1 MRTVRSRGWS
11 GLVVAAIIGSMK
23 PSEALNEAKGIL
35 DETIQLRRRIH
46 RQPELGLTLP
56 RTQAAVLEALDGLDL
71 DVRTGQR
78 TTSVVARL
86 TGARPGPTI
95 LLRADMDALPM
106 PEETKL
112 SFASE
117 VEGAMHACG
126 HDAHTAMLVGAAR
139 LLTRRRESLAGSVV
153 FMFQPGEEGYHGA
166 RVMIEEGLLDG
177 AEPPTAAFAL
187 HVTHRLTAGA
197 ITARPG
203 PAMASG
209 DTLQIV
215 VRGKGGHAS
224 APHDCLDPIPIA
236 CEIVQALQTLVTRRV
251 HVFDPAVVT
260 VAKIEAGTTRN
271 VIPDTASLLGT
282 IRTVSEATRERVL
295 DGVRRVAEGI
305 AAAHGAEVDVEL
317 TRGYPVTV
325 NDADFAAF
333 VLDTARELLG
343 PEAVHAM
350 SHPIMASEDF
360 SYVLQRVPGVI
371 ANLSTRPDDGPA
383 FPNHSPRMLVNEP
396 VLATGIAMHV
406 AVALRFLEK
415 GVARATAGSER
426 GGGTGTGARPPQA
439 NG

>member
-1 MRTVRSRGWS
+1 MNT
-11 GLVVAAIIGSMK
+11 
-23 PSEALNEAKGIL
+23 SEIL
-35 DETIQLRRRIH
+35 RDARAVLDDTIQLRRRIH
-46 RQPELGLTLP
+46 RQPEVGLSVP
-56 RTQAAVLEALDGLDL
+56 RTQTAVLEALAGLGLD
-71 DVRTGQR
+71 VGTGQR
-78 TTSVVARL
+78 TTSVIARL

-106 PEETKL
+106 QEETGL
-112 SFASE
+112 PFASE
-117 VEGAMHACG
+117 VKGAMHACG
-126 HDAHTAMLVGAAR
+126 HDGHTAMLVGAAR
-139 LLTRRRESLAGSVV
+139 LLAPRRESLAGSVL

-177 AEPPTAAFAL
+177 TPPPTAAFAL

-197 ITARPG
+197 ISARPG

-215 VRGKGGHAS
+215 VRGRGGHAS

-260 VAKIEAGTTRN
+260 VARIEAGTTRN

-282 IRTVSEATRERVL
+282 IRTVSEPTRDRVL

-317 TRGYPVTV
+317 IRGYPVTV
-325 NDADFAAF
+325 NDTAFAGF

-343 PEAVHAM
+343 PEAAHAA

-360 SYVLQRVPGVI
+360 SYVLQRVPGAI
-371 ANLSTRPDDGPA
+371 ANLSTRPADGSA
-383 FPNHSPRMLVNEP
+383 FPNHSPRMLVNESA
-396 VLATGIAMHV
+396 LATGIAMHV

-415 GVARATAGSER
+415 GVARATAGSEG
-426 GGGTGTGARPPQA
+426 GGGTGTGARPPQRK
-439 NG
+439 G